1 LSLSFWG
8 AGIAFAADTV
18 VTVAVSLVTQPKP
31 LSEPQGLMSS
41 GAPRGES
48 AADEIWRS

>member
-8 AGIAFAADTV
+8 AGIAFAADAV

-41 GAPRGES
+41 GAP
-48 AADEIWRS
+48 